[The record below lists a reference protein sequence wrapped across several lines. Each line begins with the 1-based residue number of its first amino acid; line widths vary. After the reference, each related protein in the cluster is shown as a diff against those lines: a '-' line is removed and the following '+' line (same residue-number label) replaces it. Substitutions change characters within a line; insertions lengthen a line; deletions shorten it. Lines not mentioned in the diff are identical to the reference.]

1 MNLKSA
7 LQLTHYEKH
16 YKIEQPF
23 LSARPQIWQ
32 QMTVSAGDWGEGFR
46 YCCLLSLAKTKK
58 SGKITFERI
67 ITERTNC
74 KSHASNAASENF
86 QKIVGSLKV

>member
-58 SGKITFERI
+58 VVRLHLSELSLNGQTANHTHPTQRPKIF
-67 ITERTNC
+67 
-74 KSHASNAASENF
+74 KKLLGA
-86 QKIVGSLKV
+86 